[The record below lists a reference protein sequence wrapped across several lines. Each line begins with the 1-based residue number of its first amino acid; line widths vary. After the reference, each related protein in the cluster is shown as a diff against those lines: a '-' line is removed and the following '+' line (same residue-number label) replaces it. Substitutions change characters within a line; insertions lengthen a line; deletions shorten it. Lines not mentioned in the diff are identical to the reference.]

1 MGDTE
6 NNLLLD
12 RKNIQVANQPNFVAE
27 TRWRIRN
34 IWGVTEPLIE
44 MWSKI
49 RSLVWWTENLSNS
62 MRDQIMDVMEIRTA
76 SNDPTY
82 MGSPKD
88 WITEPKKVA

>member
-1 MGDTE
+1 
-6 NNLLLD
+6 
-12 RKNIQVANQPNFVAE
+12 
-27 TRWRIRN
+27 
-34 IWGVTEPLIE
+34 
-44 MWSKI
+44 
-49 RSLVWWTENLSNS
+49 